1 MNEKN
6 ITPRL
11 LTEDEH
17 TAVHLYYGQVREK
30 LVAIY
35 QTAGQETWKLAA
47 DAMMADVPRE
57 QVDVTVYSARQLM
70 FLKAFCDVV
79 MHGLGNLHGRIAPV
93 PFVATT
99 LTDAFN
105 SYMMALNNATN
116 GGMHVTGILNA
127 DIKDTERYPNTQ
139 GMRELQTLIKKLHET
154 EEKYARADTDR
165 PRPTNKII

>member
-17 TAVHLYYGQVREK
+17 TAVHLYYGQVRDK
-30 LVAIY
+30 LIALYQVAGKGTY
-35 QTAGQETWKLAA
+35 ELAA
-47 DAMMADVPRE
+47 DAMMADVPRD
-57 QVDVTVYSARQLM
+57 QVDVTLYSARQLM

-79 MHGLGNLHGRIAPV
+79 MHGLGNLHGRLAPV

-105 SYMMALNNATN
+105 SYMMALSNASN
-116 GGMHVTGILNA
+116 GGMHVTGILTCDVN
-127 DIKDTERYPNTQ
+127 DTKDKPNKQ
-139 GMRELQTLIKKLHET
+139 GMYELQSLIKKLHET
-154 EEKYARADTDR
+154 EEKYARADTNR
-165 PRPTNKII
+165 PKPTLKIV